1 MAVAQSPYLFVGGAH
16 AMFPDSTTSSA
27 GVLTVGLERLGRH
40 MSSRLEASTAQ
51 LTGGSNAVQLA
62 GQTSALWKLGGPE
75 LAAGFTANGFAH
87 HFATMWSGLV
97 TAGPALVYAGPVTT
111 VLDLDAGGGRRVD
124 GTSFG
129 LVRGTV
135 HVRRDVSDHVAL
147 EISAG
152 ATDATTVRYAEA
164 SAATILD
171 IEPVVFGVRAGVRGG
186 NLAGPPWWQLHAEW
200 HLAPWISVE
209 AAGGTYPPDL
219 SGFTSG
225 RFASLGVRVS
235 MSGIRPGITSHADRA
250 PTPSVHAVARA
261 RDSVEINVTFAHAS
275 SLAIAGD
282 WNGWTP
288 TPLRRI
294 ASDRWTATL
303 PLHPGVY
310 SYSLLADGA
319 RWVLPEG
326 SSSLPDGFGG
336 HVGVLV
342 VPATQN

>member
-1 MAVAQSPYLFVGGAH
+1 MAAQSPYFFVGGAH
-16 AMFPDSTTSSA
+16 AMFPDSTASSA

-40 MSSRLEASTAQ
+40 TSSRIEASMAQ
-51 LTGGSNAVQLA
+51 LTGGSDAVQLA
-62 GQTSALWKLGGPE
+62 GQTSALWELGSPH

-87 HFATMWSGLV
+87 HFATTWSGLV
-97 TAGPALVYAGPVTT
+97 TAGPALVHAGAVTT
-111 VLDLDAGGGRRVD
+111 VLDLDVGAGRRVD
-124 GTSFG
+124 GTSLG
-129 LVRGTV
+129 LMRGTV
-135 HVRRDVSDHVAL
+135 HLRRDVSDHVAL
-147 EISAG
+147 EVSAG
-152 ATDATTVRYAEA
+152 ATDATTVRYADA

-171 IEPVVFGVRAGVRGG
+171 LEPVVFGVRAGVRGG
-186 NLAGPPWWQLHAEW
+186 DLAGPPWWQVHAEW
-200 HLAPWISVE
+200 HLAPWVSLE

-225 RFASLGVRVS
+225 RFASLGLRVS
-235 MSGIRPGITSHADRA
+235 MAGVRPRITPSADRVTA
-250 PTPSVHAVARA
+250 PTVHAVARTH
-261 RDSVEINVTFAHAS
+261 DSVEVNVRFAHAS

-294 ASDRWTATL
+294 ADDRWTATL

-326 SSSLPDGFGG
+326 SSGLPDGFGG
-336 HVGVLV
+336 QVGVLV
-342 VPATQN
+342 VRPTRN